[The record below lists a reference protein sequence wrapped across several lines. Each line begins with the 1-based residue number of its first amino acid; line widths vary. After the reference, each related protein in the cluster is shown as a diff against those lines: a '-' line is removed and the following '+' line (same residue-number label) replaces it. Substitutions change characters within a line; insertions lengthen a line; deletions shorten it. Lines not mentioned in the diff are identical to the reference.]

1 VTALAAALTI
11 ATAVQTT
18 TAAQTAGPVQ
28 TASAALAPR
37 FIPGAL
43 HVGKAR
49 ASAPGVAQCE
59 QQNRLPCYDPAQIDQ
74 AYGLTGGN
82 SAGSGVT
89 IAIVDTYGS
98 PTIASD
104 LATFDGQFGLPAPKL
119 SVIRPAG
126 PVPKFNPK
134 SADMVSWAGEVTLD
148 VEWAHAIA
156 PGAAILLVETP
167 TDGGDAGYAE
177 AENYVIQHHL
187 ADVIS
192 QSWGVTEEADSLSD
206 PGIQALHQAYVA
218 AQQAGVT
225 VLAAAGD
232 NGATDPTNSPSELF
246 THPTVEYPATD
257 PLVTA
262 VGGTELHV
270 NDNGSRVSPDTVWN
284 DTWNAAANQY
294 QGSGTPSATA
304 GGGGKSTWFARPA
317 YQNSVQQTVGAM
329 RGIPDIAM
337 NAACSSPVLTY
348 QSYAGQQAGWYSSCG
363 TSESTPL
370 MAGIVALAD
379 QAAGHSLGFI
389 NPALYELAADH
400 AQGIVP
406 VTSGSNTVTFKQ
418 DGRTYTVSGYTARDG
433 YSRAA
438 GVGTVNGQYLIP
450 ELARLG

>member
-1 VTALAAALTI
+1 MTALAAALTMQI
-11 ATAVQTT
+11 AGMQNASTVPVPPSATT
-18 TAAQTAGPVQ
+18 
-28 TASAALAPR
+28 PR

-49 ASAPGVAQCE
+49 ASAPDVAQCQ
-59 QQNRLPCYDPAQIDQ
+59 QQNQLPCYDPAQIDQ
-74 AYGLTGGN
+74 AYSLTGGN

-104 LATFDGQFGLPAPKL
+104 LATFDSQFGLAALKL
-119 SVIRPAG
+119 SIIRPAG
-126 PVPKFNPK
+126 PVPKFNSQ
-134 SADMVSWAGEVTLD
+134 SADMVSWAGETTLD

-167 TDGGDAGYAE
+167 TDDGDAGYAE
-177 AENYVIQHHL
+177 AEDYVIQHRL

-218 AQQAGVT
+218 AQQAGIT

-232 NGATDPTNSPSELF
+232 NGATDPTSNPSELF
-246 THPTVEYPATD
+246 TRPAAEYPATD

-262 VGGTELHV
+262 VGGTELHL
-270 NDNGSRVSPDTVWN
+270 NDNGSRISPDTVWN

-304 GGGGKSTWFARPA
+304 GGGGRSTWFARPS
-317 YQNSVQQTVGAM
+317 YQDSVQQTVGAM

-400 AQGIVP
+400 AAGIVL

-418 DGRTYTVSGYTARDG
+418 GGRTYTISGYTARDG

-438 GVGTVNGQYLIP
+438 GVGTVDGQYLIP
-450 ELARLG
+450 ELARLA